1 VPQLPIFSGFE
12 VRCIKCGN
20 DWAFTKYVGL
30 LGLCGCAKVPNEME
44 HMHRECSTCGYM
56 WDEAVLTDASLENI
70 KAREQQNPL
79 HSAVVKIE
87 ARKKR

>member
-1 VPQLPIFSGFE
+1 
-12 VRCIKCGN
+12 
-20 DWAFTKYVGL
+20 
-30 LGLCGCAKVPNEME
+30 
-44 HMHRECSTCGYM
+44 M